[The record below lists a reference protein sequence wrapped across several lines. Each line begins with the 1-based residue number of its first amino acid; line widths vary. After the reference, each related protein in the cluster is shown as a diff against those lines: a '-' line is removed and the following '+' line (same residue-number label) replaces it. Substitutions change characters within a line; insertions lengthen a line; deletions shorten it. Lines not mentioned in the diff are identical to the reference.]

1 MRLSHI
7 TKHFGA
13 NVAVDDVS
21 LSFAEGEIV
30 GLVGENGAGKTTLM
44 SIAAGELA
52 PDTGAIDD
60 RVTTGI
66 VHQHFLL
73 VNEFTIAENLALSMW
88 GRDPT
93 EIIRDSGIELR
104 GVHRRVADL
113 SVGEKSKLELI
124 KAIAGHPRFLILDE
138 PTSVLAPAEARELFD
153 VMRRLATNGVTVVFI
168 SHKIPEVLEVA
179 TRIVVMRRGK
189 IVVDGGAMTAEQ
201 LAEAMVE
208 KRSRDTVTSTRTI
221 EHTPALRLGDLE
233 VHPGEI
239 VAIIGVAGNGQSELA
254 AKLRDTL
261 HERVAHIPEDRAR
274 DGLIAEMTIAEN
286 IALAEPR
293 WSPREAANRAA
304 ELIARFDIRAQSPL

>member
-7 TKHFGA
+7 TKHFA
-13 NVAVDDVS
+13 TNKAVDDVS
-21 LSFAEGEIV
+21 LNFAEGEIV

-44 SIAAGELA
+44 SIAAGELT
-52 PDTGAIDD
+52 PDAGTIEH
-60 RVTTGI
+60 RESVGI

-113 SVGEKSKLELI
+113 SVGEKSKLEVI
-124 KAIAGHPRFLILDE
+124 KAMAGHPRFLILDE

-153 VMRRLATNGVTVVFI
+153 VMRRLAADGVTVVFI

-179 TRIVVMRRGK
+179 TRIVVMRRGR
-189 IVVDGGAMTAEQ
+189 IVVDGGAMSAEQ

-208 KRSRDTVTSTRTI
+208 RRSPETVAI
-221 EHTPALRLGDLE
+221 KEHPAGGSPALELSGLE
-233 VHPGEI
+233 IHRGEI
-239 VAIIGVAGNGQSELA
+239 VAVIGVSGNGQSELA
-254 AKLRDTL
+254 ANLR
-261 HERVAHIPEDRAR
+261 
-274 DGLIAEMTIAEN
+274 
-286 IALAEPR
+286 
-293 WSPREAANRAA
+293 
-304 ELIARFDIRAQSPL
+304 

>member
-7 TKHFGA
+7 TKHFAA
-13 NVAVDDVS
+13 NVAADDVS
-21 LSFAEGEIV
+21 LDFNPGEIV

-44 SIAAGELA
+44 SMAAGELS
-52 PDTGAIDD
+52 PDAGTIEDSES
-60 RVTTGI
+60 VGI

-153 VMRRLATNGVTVVFI
+153 VMRRLAADGVTVVFI

-179 TRIVVMRRGK
+179 SRIVVMRRGR
-189 IVVDGGAMTAEQ
+189 IVVDGGAMSADQ

-208 KRSRDTVTSTRTI
+208 RRSPQTERRRPAGWAAGGSPAPAPPAGPPPVRRRYDSTRSKF
-221 EHTPALRLGDLE
+221 TPAKSS
-233 VHPGEI
+233 PSS
-239 VAIIGVAGNGQSELA
+239 ASPATAS
-254 AKLRDTL
+254 
-261 HERVAHIPEDRAR
+261 PS
-274 DGLIAEMTIAEN
+274 
-286 IALAEPR
+286 
-293 WSPREAANRAA
+293 SPRNCATRCADASRTSPRTARATA
-304 ELIARFDIRAQSPL
+304 SSPK